1 MCISS
6 SDGSLKVGILR
17 YLGTTEFAKGD
28 WAGVEL
34 SEKLGKNDGSVGN
47 KRYFQCEAMYG
58 LFAPAG
64 KIQPYNPVTSQSLA
78 TPSKTRIQ
86 NSATPSKGAT
96 PFVTKTGL
104 VGNNAS
110 NTASMS
116 GSKVKLNK
124 QMSGSQESLVSE
136 KSSIYSTAS
145 GVLANSRKS
154 LAASQQQQQLQKA
167 ASKTVRHSC

>member
-1 MCISS
+1 M
-6 SDGSLKVGILR
+6 GILR

-34 SEKLGKNDGSVGN
+34 SEKLGKNDGSVGT

-86 NSATPSKGAT
+86 NSGATPSKGGAT

-110 NTASMS
+110 NTAVSMS

-167 ASKTVRHSC
+167 ASKTVRRIPV